1 MFKTLGKLYE
11 VNLATPIGLAR
22 LGLSLSQSGSNLMAV
37 LQFAARTYPERTA
50 IVDDKETILYKDLY
64 VQCQQ
69 LAHSLHQQYG
79 IIAGKKIGILCR
91 NNAAIVKAIVALS
104 RLAADVY
111 LLNPAMTKAQL
122 NQLHEQHEFDLIVHD
137 LAVWKVLQ
145 STDYEGKTLLSYHLT
160 FPSIDSL
167 SKPKKVQKVD
177 LPKGGQ
183 GNLVVLSG
191 GTTGAFKS
199 AARKPSVSNFLNPF
213 FALLKQLELGQYQSV
228 YIATPVFHGFGLASM
243 IMSMVLGSK
252 MLLLERFDLAQI
264 TRYFLKHKIEVVIVV
279 PVLLRRLL
287 QLQKLEWI
295 YIRCVLCGGA
305 PLAPDL
311 VEQTF
316 AQYKYDLANL
326 YGSSEAGFSIMAT
339 TADLKKYPNSI
350 GKPIQGVSTQ
360 IVNTQQEPVEKGTIG
375 HLLLKSKWSMQ
386 NSIDTWINTGDLAY
400 ENEEGFFFHCGRS
413 DEMIVSGGENVYPIE
428 LEQILQQH
436 SSIATAAVIGIP
448 DETFGQGLKAFISLY
463 PNEQLTK
470 DTLEKWLKEHTAP
483 HQFPKAIEFLDE
495 LPRTSI
501 GKVNKKV
508 LS

>member
-11 VNLATPIGLAR
+11 VNLATPMGLAR

-64 VQCQQ
+64 TQTMQ
-69 LAHSLHQQYG
+69 LAFGLHQQYA
-79 IIAGKKIGILCR
+79 IESGKKVGILCK

-104 RLAADVY
+104 RLGADVY
-111 LLNPAMTKAQL
+111 LLNPDMTKAQL
-122 NQLHEQHEFDLIVHD
+122 DQLNEQHTFDLVIHD
-137 LAVWKVLQ
+137 LAVWKTVQ
-145 STDYEGKTLLSYHLT
+145 TSDYEGKTLLSYHLT

-167 SKPKKVQKVD
+167 SKPKKAQTVA
-177 LPKGGQ
+177 LPKDAQ

-191 GTTGAFKS
+191 GTTGKFKS

-213 FALLKQLELGQYQSV
+213 FALLKQLHLGQYKSV

-264 TRYFLKHKIEVVIVV
+264 TRYFLKHKIEVVVVV
-279 PVLLRRLL
+279 PALLRRLL
-287 QLQKLEWI
+287 QLQKLEWL

-305 PLAPDL
+305 PLPPDL
-311 VEQTF
+311 VKQTF
-316 AQYKYDLANL
+316 QQYQYDLANL

-339 TADLKKYPNSI
+339 TDDLKKYPNTI
-350 GKPIQGVSTQ
+350 GKAIKGVSTKV
-360 IVNTQQEPVEKGTIG
+360 INQQQQPVPTGTIG
-375 HLLLKSKWSMQ
+375 QLHLKSKWSMQ
-386 NSIDTWINTGDLAY
+386 NAVDTWIHTGDLAY
-400 ENEEGFFFHCGRS
+400 QNEEGFFFHCGRS

-436 SSIATAAVIGIP
+436 PAIATAAVIGIP
-448 DETFGQGLKAFISLY
+448 DPQFGQGLKAFVTLY
-463 PNEQLTK
+463 PNQTLTIEQLK
-470 DTLEKWLKEHTAP
+470 PWLKEHTAR